1 MPEREGISWSLLEDI
16 IERLVHY
23 DKFPGYTIHET
34 KVGANQNLPYIL
46 KEKEIR
52 QLISAAEKVFTK

>member
-1 MPEREGISWSLLEDI
+1 MLDDI

-23 DKFPGYTIHET
+23 DKFSGYTIHET
-34 KVGANQNLPYIL
+34 KVGNNMNLPYIL

-52 QLISAAEKVFTK
+52 NLISAAEKVFLK